1 LVCDETSVFIGDL
14 WLAHALLNQRVQKT
28 EHFARLPRPSAT
40 GKGFCVAASFLILV
54 ATSLHAGEPA
64 MTLAMNEPSGN
75 NFAADNSSF
84 NLKNSQPEVASL
96 NDEKVAALSSVSQI
110 ENQTNSGQPESL
122 QLVRESSQPNKPVTV
137 QAGYGRI
144 WDDQSTLQK
153 ISAGHQEPGCAYVSA
168 KISF

>member
-1 LVCDETSVFIGDL
+1 
-14 WLAHALLNQRVQKT
+14 LARALLNGCVQKT
-28 EHFARLPRPSAT
+28 EHFARLFHLSAT
-40 GKGFCVAASFLILV
+40 GKGFCVAASFLIIV
-54 ATSLHAGEPA
+54 ASSLHAGEPV

-84 NLKNSQPEVASL
+84 NLKNSQPEAASP

-122 QLVRESSQPNKPVTV
+122 QLVRESSQPNKQPVTV

-153 ISAGHQEPGCAYVSA
+153 ISVGHQEPGCAYVSA
-168 KISF
+168 KFSF

>member
-1 LVCDETSVFIGDL
+1 
-14 WLAHALLNQRVQKT
+14 VQKT
-28 EHFARLPRPSAT
+28 EHFARLLLLSMTA
-40 GKGFCVAASFLILV
+40 KGFCVAASLLILV
-54 ATSLHAGEPA
+54 ATPLHAGEPV
-64 MTLAMNEPSGN
+64 MTLAMNEPSEN

-84 NLKNSQPEVASL
+84 NLKNSQPEAASP
-96 NDEKVAALSSVSQI
+96 NDEKVVALSPVSQI

-122 QLVRESSQPNKPVTV
+122 QLVRESSQPNKSVTV

-153 ISAGHQEPGCAYVSA
+153 ISVGHQEPGCAYVSA